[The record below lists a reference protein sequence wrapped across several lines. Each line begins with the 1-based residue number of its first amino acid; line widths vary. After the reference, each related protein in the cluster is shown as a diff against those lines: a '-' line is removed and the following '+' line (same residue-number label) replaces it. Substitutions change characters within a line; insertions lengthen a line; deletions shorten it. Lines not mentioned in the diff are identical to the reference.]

1 MNTSEPT
8 SPIKSSG
15 MDANRKIQL
24 GLVAALVAVAAGMY
38 GWKWAAVNAVEDKLT
53 QVEAQQVQA
62 RTRLIEQA
70 GQLHASRSEEAL
82 RQFSVPLGWAIR
94 RELMAGNLD
103 QIDQYFTNLMQ
114 IGGFESAVLA
124 QPDGKVVV
132 ASDRK
137 RLTQPFSSLYPAQY
151 LQDRAVKIERAADG
165 KLRAIVP
172 ILGLNQHLGTMVVEY
187 LSPAFILK

>member
-103 QIDQYFTNLMQ
+103 QIDQYFTGLMQ